1 MQKRQQRSLKRS
13 TEEIQKISEGK
24 KEKKKH
30 LEEKN
35 CQEDLQQK
43 SYIGRQIKGMMR
55 NIGQS
60 QRETGDI
67 GKEAELEGKEQ

>member
-13 TEEIQKISEGK
+13 TEEIWKISGGK
-24 KEKKKH
+24 KEK
-30 LEEKN
+30 N
-35 CQEDLQQK
+35 CQKDLQQK